1 MNTKIFTIIPAL
13 IGFSFLLTE
22 CKGKTTENQSQ
33 QDPVKPKTSAQI
45 TYPNDTV
52 KMNDEITLNAVATY
66 LLKSDVKANTTGY
79 ITQINIKLADH
90 VKRGQVLFDLK
101 TKEAQALGN
110 TINKLDPTF
119 QFSGTTSVV
128 SPATG
133 YVAML
138 NHQAGDYVQEGDVLA
153 SITDKSS
160 FGFVLEVPYEYVQL
174 LHSQKNFTVHLPDGR
189 DLPGFVSKIMPS
201 VDPAAQTQQ
210 VLVKLKTNE
219 NIPENLIASIPLI
232 KNTAMGIFV
241 PKTAVLTDDTQSEF
255 WVMRLVNDTTA
266 VKTIV
271 KKGIENAD
279 WVQLLS
285 TNLSTK
291 DRIVVSGNYGMNDTT
306 FVSIQR

>member
-13 IGFSFLLTE
+13 ICFSFLLTE
-22 CKGKTTENQSQ
+22 CKGKTTENQSK
-33 QDPVKPKTSAQI
+33 QDPVKPKTSVQI

-79 ITQINIKLADH
+79 IIRLNAKLADP
-90 VKRGQVLFDLK
+90 VKRGQTIFELK

-174 LHSQKNFTVHLPDGR
+174 LHSQKNLTVHLPDGR

-219 NIPENLIASIPLI
+219 NIPENLIASIPLV
-232 KNTAMGIFV
+232 KNTATGIFV